1 MTKEE
6 EDKEYFKLL
15 FQIQDVIV
23 DILYEYKD
31 KYVDESRLK
40 KLIKNKLK
48 LELDEPRFDKI
59 FQHAAVMLVTREY
72 INKVIDTLPSET
84 YKDPF
89 TGDVEETESEEIVS
103 YSIAA
108 KGITKI
114 LEKELKGKR
123 ERLGKHERILFDLG
137 KQMADQSA
145 QVKEEKQAI
154 DTIKLEI
161 NDKFTKIERIENEIR
176 NIKSD
181 YYTKI
186 LEIFGIFVA
195 IFSFII
201 IGFADVPRLV
211 DPTKD
216 FWYNFYNVSA
226 VFFPLTIV
234 LIILL
239 AIIGFINWRTIKR

>member
-1 MTKEE
+1 MTKK
-6 EDKEYFKLL
+6 EDDQEYFKLL
-15 FQIQDVIV
+15 YQIQDMIV

-31 KYVDESRLK
+31 TSVDEYKLK
-40 KLIKNKLK
+40 SLIKNKLK
-48 LELDEPRFDKI
+48 LEEPLFDKI
-59 FQHAAVMLVTREY
+59 FYHAIVMIVTKEY
-72 INKVIDTLPSET
+72 INRNVDTFPSER
-84 YKDPF
+84 YKDPD
-89 TGDVEETESEEIVS
+89 TGEEIETESEDIIS

-123 ERLGKHERILFDLG
+123 ERLGRHERILFDLG
-137 KQMADQSA
+137 RQMAVQSV

-154 DTIKLEI
+154 DTMKLEI
-161 NDKFTKIERIENEIR
+161 NEKFTKIERIENEIE

-181 YYTKI
+181 FYTKI

-201 IGFADVPRLV
+201 IGFSDIPRLV
-211 DPTKD
+211 DPAKD

-239 AIIGFINWRTIKR
+239 AIIGFINWWTIKR